1 MNGVLAVGLLARLLQ
16 PIDIF
21 ALVPEFQGIGR
32 HRRKLQGFIDA
43 VIKHGFQSQVR
54 RQAVVMIGAR
64 KDKLVG
70 FKVTV
75 KNHLAGFRIL
85 DPHVFRHIALDT
97 KNGADFRPDKIL
109 DPVHL
114 I

>member
-1 MNGVLAVGLLARLLQ
+1 
-16 PIDIF
+16 
-21 ALVPEFQGIGR
+21 
-32 HRRKLQGFIDA
+32 
-43 VIKHGFQSQVR
+43 
-54 RQAVVMIGAR
+54 MIGAR

-70 FKVTV
+70 FKVAV

-85 DPHVFRHIALDT
+85 DPHVLRHIALDA

>member
-1 MNGVLAVGLLARLLQ
+1 
-16 PIDIF
+16 
-21 ALVPEFQGIGR
+21 
-32 HRRKLQGFIDA
+32 
-43 VIKHGFQSQVR
+43 
-54 RQAVVMIGAR
+54 MIGAG

-70 FKVTV
+70 FQVTV
-75 KNHLAGFRIL
+75 KHHLAGVRIL
-85 DPHVFRHIALDT
+85 DPHVLRHVALDA